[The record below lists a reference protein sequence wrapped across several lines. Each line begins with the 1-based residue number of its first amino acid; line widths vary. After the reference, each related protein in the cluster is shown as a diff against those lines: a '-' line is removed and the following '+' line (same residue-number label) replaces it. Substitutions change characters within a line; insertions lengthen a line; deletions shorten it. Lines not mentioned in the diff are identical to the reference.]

1 MITSINEILTEWAF
15 RTNDG
20 LPNPKSMAH
29 QILLE
34 GILKN
39 YGWSM
44 EARAEL
50 LNNLMEAGV
59 RQYDSVADGRA
70 KAKPGEK
77 WQVALDKG
85 GRGKVYSG
93 PKGEEGGDYKDDV
106 GGKEEKDDEIVF
118 NSDGDFIDN
127 RKTLPDPKNKKKTIP
142 NPGHGKPMDPET
154 LDKDQAHKYGR
165 PATENVVKKIEEL
178 RADGYDKVTKEWVNE
193 KKRIKAK
200 KLAEKFIKQW
210 KLNKGVYLQPS
221 KEGKGKLYVGRK
233 FGTRDISRGIWANK
247 KHPETTTM
255 GDWVDMM
262 ESTGA
267 HIPIRQLS
275 STIAGPQELH
285 PKRIKAKVEVIHRCS
300 VDQNKNRDEKS
311 CTAAG
316 GKWGVAGRQI
326 TMASRGEDDKFG
338 QGKTKKRTF
347 ILRIDPNDPLAEM
360 RMNML
365 PTGSVQFC
373 DINDASTHEGRTHCI
388 YNAAG
393 NIDVMLGKLDKEL
406 RAEDPDDVF
415 HQKLIAKVKN
425 KLKKLKSLADSDDHE
440 AFDKLCDEV
449 LAETKRKNPVFSDEW
464 IKDPNTGKT
473 KRTRKRK
480 TNPKTNKKEVVYKKN
495 ALTSMTS
502 YLAETLEAMRFLNK
516 GYETYIPSSGN
527 FTTADVLPLHKSAP
541 RPVKVTTEGGKATP
555 EETDIDEMDVVMDSV
570 KAGAGAAAGMVG
582 KIEGSTFKNKKTI
595 VKIGK
600 SNRVGT
606 KQILGGLVEQY
617 NIFYPEPKSKKDTTP
632 PTPLTSKQLKHLKD
646 DNDRA
651 FDTLFKNC
659 PKSDRDRLKKAVF
672 AECQSR
678 AATQYDRGGGH
689 PTGALAKKVAAAGED
704 RDAAIRRG
712 QMYHYNQWMV
722 TMIHNHPTEGL
733 ESQAFANS
741 DHHYKVKP
749 GSGGEEF
756 DIERKHTTGENGDV
770 VYASWEPDQ
779 GYIVNSKTGSSRP
792 QNRLSSRFK
801 HVNPVTDPKNPFNLL
816 SCFSKKTK

>member
-1 MITSINEILTEWAF
+1 MITDINEILTEWAF
-15 RTNDG
+15 RTKSG
-20 LPNPKSMAH
+20 ILNPKSMAH
-29 QILLE
+29 QILLD

-39 YGWSM
+39 YGWPE

-50 LNNLMEAGV
+50 LNNLNEIAPTAMV
-59 RQYDSVADGRA
+59 KNPNP
-70 KAKPGEK
+70 KAKKDKVQYRYAQQWMDKNPGAETSDDFK
-77 WQVALDKG
+77 N
-85 GRGKVYSG
+85 
-93 PKGEEGGDYKDDV
+93 DV
-106 GGKEEKDDEIVF
+106 GGEEEKEDEIAF
-118 NSDGDFIDN
+118 NSDSGDFIDN
-127 RKTLPDPKNKKKTIP
+127 RKTLPDPKNKKEKIP

-165 PATENVVKKIEEL
+165 PATENAVKKIEEL
-178 RADGYDKVTKEWVNE
+178 RADGYDDDTKVWVNE

-200 KLAEKFIKQW
+200 ALAEKFIEQW
-210 KLNKGVYLQPS
+210 KLNKGLYLQPS
-221 KEGKGKLYVGRK
+221 KDGKGKLYVGRK
-233 FGTRDISRGIWANK
+233 FGNRDISRGIWTNK
-247 KHPETTTM
+247 KHSETTTM
-255 GDWVDMM
+255 GDWVDMI

-285 PKRIKAKVEVIHRCS
+285 PDRIKAKVEVIHRCS

-326 TMASRGEDDKFG
+326 TMASRG
-338 QGKTKKRTF
+338 KTKKRTF
-347 ILRIDPNDPLAEM
+347 ILRVDPNDPLAEM

-373 DINDASTHEGRTHCI
+373 DINDASTSEGRAHCI
-388 YNAAG
+388 HNAAN
-393 NIDVMLGKLDKEL
+393 NIDDMLGKLDEEL
-406 RAEDPDDVF
+406 RAEDPNDVF
-415 HQKLIAKVKN
+415 HQKLIAKVKK
-425 KLKKLKSLADSDDHE
+425 KLRKLKSLAASNDHE

-449 LAETKRKNPVFSDEW
+449 LAETKRKNPVFF
-464 IKDPNTGKT
+464 KG
-473 KRTRKRK
+473 KRK
-480 TNPKTNKKEVVYKKN
+480 KKLNPKTGRDEVVYKKN
-495 ALTSMTS
+495 AFTSMTS

-582 KIEGSTFKNKKTI
+582 KIEGSTFKNKKTT
-595 VKIGK
+595 VKIGTK
-600 SNRVGT
+600 DRVGT
-606 KQILGGLVEQY
+606 KEILGGLVEQY
-617 NIFYPEPKSKKDTTP
+617 NIFYPEPKSKKDTKP
-632 PTPLTSKQLKHLKD
+632 PVPLTPKQLKHLKA
-646 DNDRA
+646 DNDSA
-651 FDTLFKNC
+651 FDAIFTGCDPDEVDK
-659 PKSDRDRLKKAVF
+659 LKKAVF
-672 AECQSR
+672 EESKKR
-678 AATQYDRGGGH
+678 AATQYDRQGGH
-689 PTGALAKKVAAAGED
+689 PTGALAKRVAAAGED

-779 GYIVNSKTGSSRP
+779 SYTVNLKTGRVAP

-801 HVNPVTDPKNPFNLL
+801 HDNPVTNPKNPFNLAR
-816 SCFSKKTK
+816 CFLQKAKKK